1 MINRTITFLGLAGF
15 LAIACS
21 SAPKAEPP
29 STTPLETSA
38 VATSPGPQN
47 SDNIKMH
54 LRDHQKY
61 PATKAE
67 LVAEC
72 NGLADFSAEDKAWF
86 ANALPDRTY
95 TNADDVIT
103 TLGL

>member
-1 MINRTITFLGLAGF
+1 MVKRTIAFLGLAGF

-29 STTPLETSA
+29 STTPLESTA
-38 VATSPGPQN
+38 VATSAGPQN
-47 SDNIKMH
+47 TDNIKMH
-54 LRDHQKY
+54 LRQHQKY
-61 PATKAE
+61 PAAKAE

-72 NGLADFSAEDKAWF
+72 NGLADLSPEDKAWF
-86 ANALPDRTY
+86 ENALPDRTY

-103 TLGL
+103 ALGI